1 MKPPVLEQGHKFE
14 FLQAVRVLERLS
26 PDRKPVGYAGPPSD
40 EAVRFG
46 ARQSLSFPASEIQ
59 SIVADESG
67 QMPPDMIVNFMG
79 LTGPLGVLPY
89 CYTELL
95 LERIFRKDYTL
106 RDFLDIFNHRTISLF
121 YRASTKYRF
130 LIGYERNPEEGIA
143 QYLSDLAGMGTP
155 ALKGRTKITDQI
167 FLFYSGLFNQQPRS
181 AFGLEGMLRDYF
193 QVPTEIEM
201 FIGQWIRMEPGS
213 LTRLGSQNS
222 TLGVDFI
229 LGERVW
235 DRQSKFRV
243 KLGPLPLTQIC
254 QFFPGSPAFEE
265 LVQLIRLYAGI
276 EYDFDVSL
284 VPEIEEASSCQLRS
298 DGEKGARLG
307 WSSWLAKREDKIPMD
322 PIIFACDHDANGTL

>member
-1 MKPPVLEQGHKFE
+1 MKPPILEQGHKFE
-14 FLQAVRVLERLS
+14 FLQAVRVLEQLS
-26 PDRKPVGYAGPPSD
+26 PGRKPVGYAGPPSD

-67 QMPPDMIVNFMG
+67 QTPPDMIVNFMG

-106 RDFLDIFNHRTISLF
+106 RDFLDLFNHRAISLF
-121 YRASTKYRF
+121 YRASTKYHF
-130 LIGYERNPEEGIA
+130 LIDYERNPEEGIA
-143 QYLSDLAGMGTP
+143 QYLSDLTGMGTP
-155 ALKGRTKITDQI
+155 ALKNRMKITDQI

-181 AFGLEGMLRDYF
+181 ACGLEGILHDYF
-193 QVPTEIEM
+193 QVPAEIEM
-201 FIGQWIRMEPGS
+201 FIGQWIRMEPGN
-213 LTRLGSQNS
+213 LTRLGIQNS

-229 LGERVW
+229 LGERIW

-243 KLGPLPLTQIC
+243 QLGPLSLAQIR

-276 EYDFDVSL
+276 EHDFDVSL
-284 VPEIEEASSCQLRS
+284 VPEIKEASSCQLRS
-298 DGEKGARLG
+298 DGEAGARLG
-307 WSSWLAKREDKIPMD
+307 WSSWLAMRENKVQADS
-322 PIIFACDHDANGTL
+322 IIFACEHGRNGMV